1 MCDSMFTFLQ
11 ICPCVFQLLPLDSEI
26 IPFHNKEMTEAK
38 AYARKLSTLV
48 LTDKKDE
55 EKKDDEQQMIDLVS
69 LDACRGDLFSTASSK
84 FTSYD
89 GLSGRTLVNIYN
101 FSILFFHVVSFFSSQ
116 GFIQQS
122 RSLKTTI
129 DDHSPCK

>member
-101 FSILFFHVVSFFSSQ
+101 FSILFFSCGFF
-116 GFIQQS
+116 FLFS
-122 RSLKTTI
+122 RFYSTEQKFKN
-129 DDHSPCK
+129 HN